1 MFRTQIFVITI
12 SSTIQL
18 LTMLQKPLMDI
29 DRLGLP
35 YLQTPDQK
43 PQTNFPWTLIVSVG
57 LLGIDLVS
65 GQLGW
70 GLGNWL
76 PGGSEPWRS
85 SLLLLIV
92 AQLIMSLSPQP
103 RRWSRMA
110 IVTLLLGLTFRYIFW
125 RGSSTLN
132 LRDPLN
138 GAFSLTFLGMEL
150 LIIFNATVQL
160 LLFLRERDRRPE
172 ADRYSTA
179 VLDGSFQP
187 SIDILI
193 PTYNE
198 PAFVLRRTVIGCQA
212 LDYAPKQVYLLDDT
226 NRPQIR
232 QLAEDLGCEYI
243 TRLDNLHAKA
253 GNLNNA
259 LRQTHGELIAVF
271 DADFVPTKNFLTRTV
286 GFFQDRTIALLQT
299 HQSFFNPDPAVRN
312 LGLEKFMTH
321 EVEIFSRY
329 YQPLRDGAETALCY
343 GSSFVVRREALEA
356 IDGFVTGTVSEDYLT
371 GINLASRGSRV
382 IYLDESLSAGV
393 VPDNMAGHI
402 AQRQRWARGTTQA
415 FFVKSNPL
423 TIPGL
428 TLKQRLAHLEGIL
441 QWFTSLF
448 QVAFL
453 LVPLA
458 YFGFGLLPLQTT
470 PAESVDYFL
479 PYYLIQLATFGW
491 LNRHSRSAFMSM
503 VYSVISC
510 FPVAIT
516 VVHTL
521 FRPFSGGFKVTPK
534 GTVSDRSYYNWL
546 LASPILVIF
555 GLTLR
560 SVVINFSRL
569 WTSSSEFSPQTTAA
583 IQLGLFWGLLNLVV
597 EALVLIAFWDVPKLD
612 RYEWLP
618 KNWMVD
624 IEIDTSTPLS
634 NHTSTPLSN
643 HTSTPL
649 SNHTASSGPHHN
661 QVWSGMTTRICEAGA
676 EITLLV
682 PNHLKFPMDFPA
694 KASASLVD
702 SVANFS
708 APAGD
713 KSALNPELVPIKLYF
728 PQQQLTMTGQIQS
741 LEKPPQ
747 DVDRCASSLLTKILH
762 LQISFDPENLPQQRK
777 LIENLFCQP
786 GQWQPQSD
794 PGELKML
801 GLMVRALFYPLAR
814 WRSQLHRS

>member
-1 MFRTQIFVITI
+1 
-12 SSTIQL
+12 
-18 LTMLQKPLMDI
+18 MLQKPLMDP
-29 DRLGLP
+29 DRLVQP
-35 YLQTPDQK
+35 CLQTARWK
-43 PQTNFPWTLIVSVG
+43 PKTNFPWALIALAG
-57 LLGIDLVS
+57 LLGIDIVS
-65 GQLGW
+65 AQLGW
-70 GLGNWL
+70 GWGAWL

-92 AQLIMSLSPQP
+92 AQLIMSLSPLPQ
-103 RRWSRMA
+103 RWSRMA
-110 IVTLLLGLTFRYIFW
+110 IVTLLLGLTFRYVFW
-125 RGSSTLN
+125 RSSSTLN
-132 LRDPLN
+132 LQDPLN

-150 LIIFNATVQL
+150 LIIFNVTVQL
-160 LLFLRERDRRPE
+160 LLFLRERDRRPD
-172 ADRYSTA
+172 ADRYSMA

-212 LDYAPKQVYLLDDT
+212 LDYAPKRVYLLDDT
-226 NRPQIR
+226 DRPQIR
-232 QLAEDLGCEYI
+232 QLAKDLGCEYI

-253 GNLNNA
+253 GNLNHA

-299 HQSFFNPDPAVRN
+299 HQSFFNSDPAVRN

-321 EVEIFSRY
+321 EVEVFARY

-371 GINLASRGSRV
+371 GINLSSLGYRV

-441 QWFTSLF
+441 QWFTSIC

-453 LVPLA
+453 LAPLA
-458 YFGFGLLPLQTT
+458 YFGSGLLPLQTT
-470 PAESVDYFL
+470 LADWVNYFV

-491 LNRHSRSAFMSM
+491 LNRHSRSALMSM

-521 FRPFSGGFKVTPK
+521 FSPFSRGFKVTPK
-534 GTVSDRSYYNWL
+534 GTVSDRAYYNWL
-546 LASPILVIF
+546 LASPIIVIF
-555 GLTLR
+555 GLTL
-560 SVVINFSRL
+560 SSLVINFSRL
-569 WTSSSEFSPQTTAA
+569 WISGREFSPQTAA
-583 IQLGLFWGLLNLVV
+583 AVQLGLFWGLLNLLV

-624 IEIDTSTPLS
+624 LEIDTSTPLS
-634 NHTSTPLSN
+634 NHTSTPLSKHN
-643 HTSTPL
+643 SAPL
-649 SNHTASSGPHHN
+649 PTTNSGHHSNHP
-661 QVWSGMTTRICEAGA
+661 QIWSGMTTRICEAGV

-682 PNHLKFPMDFPA
+682 PNHLKFPIDFPA
-694 KASASLVD
+694 KSAASLRGAT
-702 SVANFS
+702 ANFS
-708 APAGD
+708 AHAGA
-713 KSALNPELVPIKLYF
+713 KSAVNSVSEPIKLYF

-741 LEKPPQ
+741 MEKLSPAL
-747 DVDRCASSLLTKILH
+747 DCSHDSLLTKILH
-762 LQISFDPENLPQQRK
+762 LKISFDPENLPQQRK

-801 GLMVRALFYPLAR
+801 GLMVRALFYPLIR
-814 WRSQLHRS
+814 WRSQPQRSLSILP

>member
-1 MFRTQIFVITI
+1 
-12 SSTIQL
+12 
-18 LTMLQKPLMDI
+18 MLQKPLIDI

-35 YLQTPDQK
+35 YLQTPNRK
-43 PQTNFPWTLIVSVG
+43 PKTNFPWTLIMVVG

-65 GQLGW
+65 EQLSW

-92 AQLIMSLSPQP
+92 AQLIMGLSPLPQ
-103 RRWSRMA
+103 RWSRMA
-110 IVTLLLGLTFRYIFW
+110 IVTLLLSLTFRYVFW
-125 RGSSTLN
+125 RASSTLN
-132 LRDPLN
+132 LQDPLN

-172 ADRYSTA
+172 ADRYSAA

-212 LDYAPKQVYLLDDT
+212 LDYTSKRVYLLDDT
-226 NRPQIR
+226 DRPQIR
-232 QLAEDLGCEYI
+232 QLAKDLGCEYI

-253 GNLNNA
+253 GNLNHA

-299 HQSFFNPDPAVRN
+299 HQSFFNIDPAVRN

-321 EVEIFSRY
+321 EVEVFSRY

-371 GINLASRGSRV
+371 GINLSSLGYRV

-441 QWFTSLF
+441 QWFTSIC

-453 LVPLA
+453 LAPLA
-458 YFGFGLLPLQTT
+458 YFGSGLLPLQTT
-470 PAESVDYFL
+470 LADWVDYFV

-491 LNRHSRSAFMSM
+491 LNRHSRSALMSM

-510 FPVAIT
+510 FPIAIT

-521 FRPFSGGFKVTPK
+521 FSPFSRGFKVTPK
-534 GTVSDRSYYNWL
+534 GTVSDRAYYNWL

-555 GLTLR
+555 GLTL
-560 SVVINFSRL
+560 SSLAINFSRL
-569 WTSSSEFSPQTTAA
+569 WTSGSEFSPQTAAA
-583 IQLGLFWGLLNLVV
+583 IQLGLFWGLLNLLV

-618 KNWMVD
+618 RNWMVD
-624 IEIDTSTPLS
+624 LEIDTQT
-634 NHTSTPLSN
+634 
-643 HTSTPL
+643 
-649 SNHTASSGPHHN
+649 
-661 QVWSGMTTRICEAGA
+661 WSGMTTRICEAGV
-676 EITLLV
+676 EITLLI
-682 PNHLKFPMDFPA
+682 PNHLKFPIDFPVTS
-694 KASASLVD
+694 SASLISPD
-702 SVANFS
+702 ANFS
-708 APAGD
+708 A
-713 KSALNPELVPIKLYF
+713 KSAKPTMNPDLEQIKLSF
-728 PQQQLTMTGQIQS
+728 PQQQLTMTGQIQGI
-741 LEKPPQ
+741 EKLTPAL
-747 DVDRCASSLLTKILH
+747 DRRHSSLLTKILH
-762 LQISFDPENLPQQRK
+762 LKIAFDLDNLPQQRK

-801 GLMVRALFYPLAR
+801 GLMMRSLFYPLTR
-814 WRSQLHRS
+814 WRSQFRWRSSPQRHHN

>member
-1 MFRTQIFVITI
+1 
-12 SSTIQL
+12 
-18 LTMLQKPLMDI
+18 MLQKPLMDT
-29 DRLGLP
+29 DRSVGQ
-35 YLQTPDQK
+35 YLQTPSQK
-43 PQTNFPWTLIVSVG
+43 PKPNFPWILIVLVG
-57 LLGIDLVS
+57 LLGIEMVA

-85 SLLLLIV
+85 SLILLIV
-92 AQLIMSLSPQP
+92 AQGIMGLSPLPQ
-103 RRWSRMA
+103 RWSRMA
-110 IVTLLLGLTFRYIFW
+110 IVTLLLGLTFRYVFW

-132 LRDPLN
+132 LQDPLN
-138 GAFSLTFLGMEL
+138 GVFSLTFFGMEL

-172 ADRYSTA
+172 ADRYSEA

-198 PAFVLRRTVIGCQA
+198 PAFVLRRTVIGCQS
-212 LDYAPKQVYLLDDT
+212 LDYAPKRVYLLDDT
-226 NRPQIR
+226 NRPQIQ
-232 QLAEDLGCEYI
+232 QLAKDLGCEYI

-253 GNLNNA
+253 GDLNHGI
-259 LRQTHGELIAVF
+259 RQTHGVLIAVF

-299 HQSFFNPDPAVRN
+299 HQSFFNIDPAIRN

-321 EVEIFSRY
+321 EVEVFSRY

-343 GSSFVVRREALEA
+343 GSSFVVRRDALEA

-371 GINLASRGSRV
+371 GINLSSRGYRV

-428 TLKQRLAHLEGIL
+428 TLKQRFAHLEGIL
-441 QWFTSLF
+441 QWFTSIC

-453 LVPLA
+453 LAPLA
-458 YFGFGLLPLQTT
+458 YFGSGLLPVQTT
-470 PAESVDYFL
+470 LTDWVNYFV

-491 LNRHSRSAFMSM
+491 LNRHSRSAIMSM

-510 FPVAIT
+510 FPIAIT
-516 VVHTL
+516 VVQTL
-521 FRPFSGGFKVTPK
+521 FSPFSRGFKVTPK
-534 GTVSDRSYYNWL
+534 GTVSDRAYYNWL
-546 LASPILVIF
+546 LASPILIIF
-555 GLTLR
+555 GLTL
-560 SVVINFSRL
+560 SSLAINFSRL
-569 WTSSSEFSPQTTAA
+569 WTSSSEFSPQTMAA
-583 IQLGLFWGLLNLVV
+583 IQLGLFWGFLNLLV
-597 EALVLIAFWDVPKLD
+597 EALVMIAFWDVPKLD

-618 KNWMVD
+618 KKWTVD
-624 IEIDTSTPLS
+624 LELDSLAMSS
-634 NHTSTPLSN
+634 NHTS
-643 HTSTPL
+643 
-649 SNHTASSGPHHN
+649 ASSGHHSDHH
-661 QVWSGMTTRICEAGA
+661 QIWSGMTTRICEAGA
-676 EITLLV
+676 EITLLI
-682 PNHLKFPMDFPA
+682 PNHLKFPLDFPA
-694 KASASLVD
+694 T
-702 SVANFS
+702 
-708 APAGD
+708 
-713 KSALNPELVPIKLYF
+713 NPELVPIKLHF
-728 PQQQLTMTGQIQS
+728 PQQQLTMTGQFQNI
-741 LEKPPQ
+741 EKLPQ
-747 DVDRCASSLLTKILH
+747 ALDRRHSSLLTKILH
-762 LQISFDPENLPQQRK
+762 LKISFDLDNLPQQRK

-801 GLMVRALFYPLAR
+801 GLMMRSLFYPVTR
-814 WRSQLHRS
+814 WRSQLRRSGLSSSPNSRHYS